1 MLDTSH
7 LRSLRPLLV
16 IQLHRHFLA
25 GGHPAASHS
34 AKAATAAL
42 PAADANALLRHL
54 TAERVAAAAP
64 LPALTFLLVELHAS
78 DFDARLVT
86 RATVVPEEA
95 KAFIFALASA
105 DAVVHVVPPNIPKF
119 EGARRHE
126 STGC

>member
-7 LRSLRPLLV
+7 LRSLRPILI
-16 IQLHRHFLA
+16 IQLHRHFLER
-25 GGHPAASHS
+25 GHAAASRS
-34 AKAATAAL
+34 AKEATAAL
-42 PAADANALLRHL
+42 PAADANAVLWRL

-64 LPALTFLLVELHAS
+64 LPALTFLLVGLHAS
-78 DFDARLVT
+78 DMDARLVT